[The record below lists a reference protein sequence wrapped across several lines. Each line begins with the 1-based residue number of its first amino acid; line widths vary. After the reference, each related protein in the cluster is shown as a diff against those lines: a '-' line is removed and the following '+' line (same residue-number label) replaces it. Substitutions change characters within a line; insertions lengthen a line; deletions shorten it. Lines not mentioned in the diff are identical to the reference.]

1 MKRALMVLGL
11 LLASGCAYFEDR
23 AVCSDACKQIL
34 DEQDGCGIDFPNPN
48 VGPKTAVFVCTEAC
62 VSEEDSTKEAFF
74 DCVHDNSC
82 DEIETG
88 SCDIEELRDAIQ

>member
-11 LLASGCAYFEDR
+11 LLASGCAY
-23 AVCSDACKQIL
+23 
-34 DEQDGCGIDFPNPN
+34 FPNPN